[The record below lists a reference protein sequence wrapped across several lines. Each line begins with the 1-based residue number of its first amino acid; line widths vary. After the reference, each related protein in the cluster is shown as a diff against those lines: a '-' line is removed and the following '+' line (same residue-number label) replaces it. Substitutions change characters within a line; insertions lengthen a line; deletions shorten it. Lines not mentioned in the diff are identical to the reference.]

1 MLTEPETEKRLN
13 ELQAQLRAKSS
24 DTLDPELKA
33 RISELELV
41 LELPKVR
48 RRGYTTGAGEEWR

>member
-1 MLTEPETEKRLN
+1 MLSEIAVKQRLN

-33 RISELELV
+33 RISELEKV
-41 LELPKVR
+41 LECPKFH
-48 RRGYTTGAGEEWR
+48 RRGYTTGDGEEWR